1 MRVVVA
7 LGGNAILRKG
17 ARGTADE
24 QRDAVRS
31 ACAQLTDLVGAGHE
45 LILTHGNGPQV
56 GRLLIQQRS
65 AAHEVPAMPLDL
77 LGAQTQGLLGVLL
90 QQQFG
95 NELRARGLERPV
107 VTVVTQV
114 LVDADDPAFGAPDK
128 PVGPHYTETELEFLT
143 GTAVPA
149 GEVWTPA
156 REVFRKVEGGTWR
169 RVVASPQP
177 LDIVEAVS
185 IRALVGAG
193 VIPVCGGGGGMPVK
207 HEGRAL
213 VGVEAV
219 IDKDRTA
226 ALLTRLVEADALLV
240 LTDVEEVRLGYG
252 TPEERGVRELSPE
265 EVRKH
270 LADGQFPAG
279 SMGPKVAAAADV
291 AARGGVAVISSLARA
306 ADALAGR
313 AGTRFTAP

>member
-17 ARGTADE
+17 ARGSAEE
-24 QRDAVRS
+24 QRDTVRS
-31 ACAQLTDLVGAGHE
+31 ACAQLTDLVEAGHE

-56 GRLLIQQRS
+56 GRLLIQQRA

-77 LGAQTQGLLGVLL
+77 LGAQTQGMLGVLL
-90 QQQFG
+90 QQQLG

-114 LVDADDPAFGAPDK
+114 LVDAHDPAFDAPDK

-143 GTAVPA
+143 ATAAPA
-149 GEVWTPA
+149 GELWTVGRA
-156 REVFRKVEGGTWR
+156 VFRKVEGGLWR

-177 LDIVEAVS
+177 LDIMEAVA

-193 VIPVCGGGGGMPVK
+193 VITVCAGGGGMPVALS
-207 HEGRAL
+207 GRAL
-213 VGVEAV
+213 AGVEAV

-240 LTDVEEVRLGYG
+240 LTDVDAVRLGYG
-252 TPEERGVRELSPE
+252 TPEERPIDELSPE
-265 EVRKH
+265 DARKL
-270 LADGQFPAG
+270 LADGEFPAG
-279 SMGPKVAAAADV
+279 SMGPKVSAAADV
-291 AARGGVAVISSLARA
+291 AARGAVAVISSLACA

-313 AGTRFTAP
+313 AGTRFVAP